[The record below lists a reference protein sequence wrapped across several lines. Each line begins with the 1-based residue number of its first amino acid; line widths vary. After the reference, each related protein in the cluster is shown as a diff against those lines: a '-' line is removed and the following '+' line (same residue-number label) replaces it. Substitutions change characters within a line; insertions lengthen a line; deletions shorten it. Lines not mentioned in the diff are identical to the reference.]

1 MKDYQPTNPELLN
14 YAVELL
20 ESGKIDGVKC
30 YLADDNALM
39 IAEMLVNDKPLRI
52 GARVIYPL
60 QDLDKQL
67 AYLEANLLEN
77 IKVHFIVESIEIKA
91 KCLLDVG

>member
-20 ESGKIDGVKC
+20 ENGTIDGIKC

-39 IAEMLVNDKPLRI
+39 IAEMLVNDKPVRI
-52 GARVIYPL
+52 GARVIYQFAEL
-60 QDLDKQL
+60 EKQI

-91 KCLLDVG
+91 KRLVDVG

>member
-20 ESGKIDGVKC
+20 ESGKIDGIKC

-39 IAEMLVNDKPLRI
+39 IDVEMLVNDKPLRI

-60 QDLDKQL
+60 QDLDKQI

-77 IKVHFIVESIEIKA
+77 IKVHFIVESIEIK
-91 KCLLDVG
+91 G

>member
-30 YLADDNALM
+30 YL
-39 IAEMLVNDKPLRI
+39 LVNDKPLRI